1 MKVMRVT
8 SALSDEVQRQ
18 ATTVSC
24 AREVRRLRM
33 QGESMVRSIDQV
45 ELTIGMA
52 HRQGY
57 ACESQGE
64 VLEALGREAVQA
76 WGPRVEAAGTLLR
89 ESA

>member
-1 MKVMRVT
+1 MQIT
-8 SALSDEVQRQ
+8 SDLSDEVQRH
-18 ATTVSC
+18 ATTEV
-24 AREVRRLRM
+24 ALDEVRRLRM

-89 ESA
+89 ESS

>member
-1 MKVMRVT
+1 MVRVT
-8 SALSDEVQRQ
+8 SDLRDEVQRQ
-18 ATTVSC
+18 ATTEV
-24 AREVRRLRM
+24 ALDEVRRLRM

-64 VLEALGREAVQA
+64 VLEAWAVRPCKRGGRA
-76 WGPRVEAAGTLLR
+76 LR
-89 ESA
+89 QPGRC